1 MAATVDYLFA
11 FAATTRQVTEHHFAA
26 LFEAYIEDEDVRS
39 FLETANDAAYA
50 DMLARFE
57 EAIARGLWTP
67 RRNSVQSDIER
78 LRTPSEESRA

>member
-1 MAATVDYLFA
+1 
-11 FAATTRQVTEHHFAA
+11 
-26 LFEAYIEDEDVRS
+26 VRS